1 MARHILEIVYTPEE
15 IKALGSAYGAAN
27 AEIRKNAPSFP
38 LPRIG
43 FSPNSR
49 IDQFQDTTRD
59 FGVTTKKCPFKIL
72 MYSSATS
79 DGKDT
84 LNIYTVCE

>member
-1 MARHILEIVYTPEE
+1 MARHILEIVYSPEE
-15 IKALGSAYGAAN
+15 IKALGDNTFIAN
-27 AEIRKNAPSFP
+27 QDIARNAPSFP

-49 IDQFQDTTRD
+49 IDQFQDTSRD
-59 FGVTTKKCPFKIL
+59 FGVTTKKCPFRIL

-79 DGKDT
+79 DGKNT